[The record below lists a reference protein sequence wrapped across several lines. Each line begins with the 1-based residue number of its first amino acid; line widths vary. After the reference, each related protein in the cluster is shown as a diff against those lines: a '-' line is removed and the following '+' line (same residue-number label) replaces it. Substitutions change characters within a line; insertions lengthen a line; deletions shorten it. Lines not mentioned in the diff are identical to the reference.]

1 MDNLFTSCCA
11 GVYVAPEESK
21 QETRVLEKT
30 ATEKVAECQS
40 RYNVSD
46 SKVEEYQES
55 FYMLDRNGNG
65 TLNTTELEMPC
76 IFGVRNPR
84 HMRFRV

>member
-55 FYMLDRNGNG
+55 FNMLDRNGNG
-65 TLNTTELEMPC
+65 KLDCFFAEQQ
-76 IFGVRNPR
+76 R
-84 HMRFRV
+84 